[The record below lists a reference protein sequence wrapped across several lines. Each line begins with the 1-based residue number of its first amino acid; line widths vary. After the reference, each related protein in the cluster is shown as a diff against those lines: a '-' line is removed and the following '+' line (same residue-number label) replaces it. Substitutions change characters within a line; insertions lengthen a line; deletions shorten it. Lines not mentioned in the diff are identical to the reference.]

1 LAVRSAQL
9 ALETGAAMVV
19 ILHHGP
25 TTELNL
31 ISVLAIALLTPVQTV
46 DGEGSPGAG
55 G

>member
-1 LAVRSAQL
+1 
-9 ALETGAAMVV
+9 MVV
-19 ILHHGP
+19 IHGP
-25 TTELNL
+25 TIELNL